1 MSSIDT
7 KILHIDPLSPKQE
20 LLDEAIGILARGG
33 LVAFPTETVY
43 GLGSD
48 AYNVDAVTNIF
59 KVKGRPMDN
68 PLIVHIEN
76 SMLDDVAI
84 DVQDYVYDLVEKVW
98 PGPITFILKRSP
110 TLPKEVSAGLNTI
123 AVRCPAH
130 KVALALIQGL
140 GRPIAAPSA
149 NLSGKPSPTNA
160 EHVIKDMKGRIDA
173 IIDSGDT
180 FFGVES
186 TVVNLLAD
194 PPVLLRPGPIGV
206 EELSKILGRDVTVP
220 ESVRGLKDTYADE
233 PALSPGMR
241 HRHYMPDAYLVL
253 VELDKSKQVDALVA
267 RISDLVK
274 DYTSKG
280 LKVAIVAS
288 RETAKLYNSNIAKFV
303 IGSRS
308 DLYEVAKNLFKI
320 LRAIDDAKVDVAVV
334 EGFEEKGIGLAI
346 MNRLRKASSKIVALV

>member
-1 MSSIDT
+1 MNT
-7 KILHIDPLSPKQE
+7 TILYIDPLNPEQE
-20 LLDEAIGILARGG
+20 LINEAINILANGG

-48 AYNVDAVTNIF
+48 AYNVNAVTKVF

-68 PLIVHIEN
+68 PLIVHIDT
-76 SMLDDVAI
+76 SMLDNVAI
-84 DVQDYVYDLVEKVW
+84 DVQDYVYDLAERVW
-98 PGPITFILKRSP
+98 PGPITFILKRAPSV
-110 TLPKEVSAGLNTI
+110 PKEVSAGLHTI

-140 GRPIAAPSA
+140 SRPIAAPSA

-160 EHVIKDMKGRIDA
+160 EHVIKDMKGRIDI

-186 TVVNLLAD
+186 TVVNLLVD
-194 PPVLLRPGPIGV
+194 PPVLLRPGPIEV
-206 EELSKILGRDVTVP
+206 EELSRIIGKDVIIP
-220 ESVRGLKDTYADE
+220 ESVRGLKNIDIDE
-233 PALSPGMR
+233 PILSPGMK

-267 RISDLVK
+267 RVSDLAK

-288 RETAKLYNSNIAKFV
+288 KETAKLYNSNIAKFV

-308 DLYEVAKNLFKI
+308 DLYGVAKNLFKT

-346 MNRLRKASSKIVALV
+346 MNRLRKASSKVVALV